1 MRIFNNHMNESIDL
15 DGVALKTLMDAVESS
30 FHIKSKNQFFI
41 WARGEL
47 QNIFPHEVMVSF
59 LHDIPGKKT
68 YVDTFCGIS
77 VSDKLIDGMLC
88 GDNGVMN
95 KLMGAWKK
103 SLCPLVMD
111 KDSIR
116 VAIGEGG
123 MSTLEKEGIDHLVS
137 HGMHDTNENVVSFFS
152 FMRVPG
158 DVGPHH
164 ARLLEVLVPYLHRAM
179 ISAVVD
185 DHESGRDAQ
194 PCSVIITDREK
205 EVLRWIQ
212 VGKSNWAIA
221 AILGISPFTVKNHI
235 CKITRKLGVQT
246 RGHAVSKAIELNII

>member
-1 MRIFNNHMNESIDL
+1 MNESIDL
-15 DGVALKTLMDAVESS
+15 DGVALKTVMDAVESS

-47 QNIFPHEVMVSF
+47 QNIFPHEVMISF
-59 LHDIPGKKT
+59 LHDMPGKKT
-68 YVDTFCGIS
+68 YTDTFCGAS
-77 VSDKLIDGMLC
+77 VSDTLFDGMLC
-88 GDNGVMN
+88 GDNGMMN

-103 SLCPLVMD
+103 VPGPLVMD
-111 KDSIR
+111 KNSIR
-116 VAIGEGG
+116 VVLGEDG
-123 MSTLEKEGIDHLVS
+123 MSILKKEGIDHLVS
-137 HGMHDTNENVVSFFS
+137 HGMHDTNENSMSFFV
-152 FMRVPG
+152 FMRIPG

-179 ISAVVD
+179 MSAVVV
-185 DHESGRDAQ
+185 DHGSGRDVKSCDVA
-194 PCSVIITDREK
+194 ITDRER
-205 EVLRWIQ
+205 EVLKWIQ

-246 RGHAVSKAIELNII
+246 RGHAVSRAIELNIL